1 MSVER
6 EKAIEEFIDSVTP
19 LPLYVFD
26 EMSGNTDRVEFAAKK
41 IARLGFEAGH
51 AHALTPRKNQYWL
64 ILFQSHERAGADP
77 HWLVDTEDYA
87 KEICKNNNGNL
98 SATASFAPWTYIP
111 IELLPPTPQEG

>member
-1 MSVER
+1 MTTEAER
-6 EKAIEEFIDSVTP
+6 AAEEWVNKNANNFEG
-19 LPLYVFD
+19 YAD
-26 EMSGNTDRVEFAAKK
+26 ENDPDYERPKVRECGYAAF
-41 IARLGFEAGH
+41 LAGH
-51 AHALTPRKNQYWL
+51 AHALRPRKNQYWL
-64 ILFQSHERAGADP
+64 ILFQSHEKAGADP